1 MPENWKIDESLE
13 TFGQHLRIARLRRGL
28 AQASVAGMAGISLR
42 TLQKLEDGNPGVALR
57 TAAAVMLALGFGT
70 PFDSL
75 CDPEADETGRLL
87 DLERI
92 PKRGRRFR
100 RDSAEAVTAVD
111 VEDEVEAS
119 AETGDGLS
127 GPSM

>member
-1 MPENWKIDESLE
+1 MPEDWKIDESLE
-13 TFGQHLRIARLRRGL
+13 TFGQHLRTARLRRGL

-57 TAAAVMLALGFGT
+57 TVAAVMLALGFGT

-111 VEDEVEAS
+111 VDDEVEAS